1 MYDSLSRTFA
11 GIQYVWLGIS
21 IFLLVLLLLSRTKI
35 FRNALSQERYT
46 KREYIIFTV
55 IFTIL
60 GLCGTFWNFRTP
72 GGIMTFRAVPIM
84 LSGFI
89 GGPIVGTITGLIVG
103 INRIFILQT
112 ATAPINGGLSILQG
126 IAAGLLSPQI
136 KKHSSQRWMWAL
148 FYSIG
153 IEIVYWLFYAL
164 LTWPYAYINTKDLL
178 SLVVP
183 IIVTNTP
190 AVALFIGVLE
200 ATTRQQDS
208 EKTET
213 AKTAFNSANMLI
225 QTIHDEAHGF
235 DFSKTPRIITTALPH
250 LIWSAIITNDNVFIS
265 TNYKNP
271 RNQSQGDAETSILL
285 LQKTLPSMPHLLQLR
300 IEGKTKT
307 ICRIF
312 ASNPTDTPLSKTDKE
327 FLNGTARII
336 ELIHEHE
343 ELKKEKLLL
352 QEAEIRALQAQIN
365 PHFLYNTLNTINFY
379 VRSDPDTARNLLKY
393 LSDYFR
399 HTLNNPSK
407 MILLSEEIYDITC
420 YVELE
425 RARFSDRLQI
435 EYRIPLEK
443 MKKIQ
448 IPPLLLQP
456 LVENA
461 IIHGILKKPEGGK
474 IIVGLHEHPHLYK
487 IFVADTGV
495 GIPQDK
501 LGKLLTS
508 HKRRDNI
515 GLINVHQRLLSIF
528 GEKSRLHIISRTGK
542 GTVVYIIIPKEG
554 EHDNTDNTAN

>member
-336 ELIHEHE
+336 ELIHEH
-343 ELKKEKLLL
+343 
-352 QEAEIRALQAQIN
+352 
-365 PHFLYNTLNTINFY
+365 
-379 VRSDPDTARNLLKY
+379 
-393 LSDYFR
+393 
-399 HTLNNPSK
+399 
-407 MILLSEEIYDITC
+407 
-420 YVELE
+420 
-425 RARFSDRLQI
+425 
-435 EYRIPLEK
+435 
-443 MKKIQ
+443 
-448 IPPLLLQP
+448 
-456 LVENA
+456 
-461 IIHGILKKPEGGK
+461 
-474 IIVGLHEHPHLYK
+474 
-487 IFVADTGV
+487 
-495 GIPQDK
+495 
-501 LGKLLTS
+501 
-508 HKRRDNI
+508 
-515 GLINVHQRLLSIF
+515 
-528 GEKSRLHIISRTGK
+528 
-542 GTVVYIIIPKEG
+542 
-554 EHDNTDNTAN
+554 